1 LTNRPLISIVEDD
14 SIVRDAV
21 EDLVRSLGYDAA
33 TFASAEEYLLS
44 GLSLETFCLIS
55 DLQLPGVSG
64 ADLQERLI
72 AIGQPTPMVFLTAVC
87 DGVLRARVLKYGAV
101 GVLRKPF
108 DEATLIEYLEMAIKA
123 S

>member
-1 LTNRPLISIVEDD
+1 LISVVEDD
-14 SIVRDAV
+14 SIVRNAID
-21 EDLVRSLGYDAA
+21 DLIRSLGYDAA

-44 GLSLETFCLIS
+44 GLSPATFCLIS
-55 DLQLPGVSG
+55 DLQLPGMSG

-72 AIGQPTPMVFLTAVC
+72 AAGRHIPMVFVTAVC
-87 DGVLRARVLKYGAV
+87 DEVLRARLLKCGAV

-108 DEATLIEYLEMAIKA
+108 NEATLIEYLEKAIKA